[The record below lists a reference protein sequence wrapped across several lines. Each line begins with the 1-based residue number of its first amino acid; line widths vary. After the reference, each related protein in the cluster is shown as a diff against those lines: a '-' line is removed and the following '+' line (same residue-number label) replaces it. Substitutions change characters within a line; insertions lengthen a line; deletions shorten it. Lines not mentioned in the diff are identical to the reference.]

1 MILDKLKANLFWI
14 YVISMLVGALA
25 SFGFAG
31 YQMWQMQKLRAAG
44 AEERQKW
51 AEERA
56 KQSQDLAK
64 AQAAARSAEAG
75 LQAGAAE
82 IRKETNDQVRSLAAH
97 RDALVRRL
105 RVAESNLATARLVSE
120 TTAAA
125 RAGQAAG
132 GGGRPELPASI
143 GEADVAE
150 AERADVIRLH
160 LAACYAQYDRAQEA
174 LKGLGAR
181 SGQ

>member
-1 MILDKLKANLFWI
+1 MLDKLKAHAWMFTAA
-14 YVISMLVGALA
+14 ALA
-25 SFGFAG
+25 ALLL
-31 YQMWQMQKLRAAG
+31 WQTTRLWG
-44 AEERQKW
+44 AEIQISQLQLQH
-51 AEERA
+51 AQTIA

-75 LQAGAAE
+75 LQAGAAG
-82 IRKETNDQVRSLAAH
+82 IRKETNDQVHSLAAH

-143 GEADVAE
+143 GEEDVAE